1 MADSPPPP
9 EAPTAAPV
17 GAVGVCAA
25 AAAEVGALS
34 QRLGRHVAA
43 FSRGGRADAADAD
56 RDREALGALHEAG
69 VELVGAYAD
78 VLGGAATAV
87 EARHPSLWEGAAPQL
102 RLVAQLRSARRLCH
116 LLGHMR
122 EDFGPTSPRR

>member
-1 MADSPPPP
+1 MGRLRLTKPARLCTS
-9 EAPTAAPV
+9 
-17 GAVGVCAA
+17 
-25 AAAEVGALS
+25 AL
-34 QRLGRHVAA
+34 HVAA
-43 FSRGGRADAADAD
+43 FSRGGRTEGADAD

>member
-1 MADSPPPP
+1 M
-9 EAPTAAPV
+9 
-17 GAVGVCAA
+17 GVCAA

-34 QRLGRHVAA
+34 QRLGGHVAA
-43 FSRGGRADAADAD
+43 FSRGGRAEAADAD